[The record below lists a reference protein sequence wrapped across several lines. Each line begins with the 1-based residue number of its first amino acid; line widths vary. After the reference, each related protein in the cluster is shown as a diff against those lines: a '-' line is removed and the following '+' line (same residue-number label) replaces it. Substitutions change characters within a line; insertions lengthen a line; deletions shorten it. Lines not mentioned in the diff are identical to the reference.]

1 MSDPVTGRDELI
13 GELADHHRGCEC
25 ATCLVEAEKFVV
37 EHVNPLTEEL
47 VAAAWTEGWQ
57 SGARDALTDPDTP
70 TLTAGPRTS
79 PRRLEH
85 RVFSPAQAPCA
96 AGRCSDAEHLPTDAL
111 EAFPRRGGS

>member
-37 EHVNPLTEEL
+37 EHVDPLTEEL
-47 VAAAWTEGWQ
+47 VAEAWTEGWQ

-70 TLTAGPRTS
+70 T
-79 PRRLEH
+79 RRPEDEPPALEH
-85 RVFSPAQAPCA
+85 RVFFPAQAPCA

-111 EAFPRRGGS
+111 EAFPTRRGGS